1 MPALA
6 TRPSSRRIM
15 QELESLPFSSL
26 EKLVPKIMALRLKKH
41 PQVMSKREEWL
52 QKRLE
57 AGVPTSMTASYAQ
70 LTEKRRA
77 KGLTQREQRK
87 VEDLVEKLEAFNA
100 EWMTWACEL
109 AELRRVPVNRLLKE
123 LSIQR
128 PAYV

>member
-1 MPALA
+1 
-6 TRPSSRRIM
+6 M

-41 PQVMSKREEWL
+41 PQVMSKREGWL

-57 AGVPTSMTASYAQ
+57 AGVPTTLLASYAQ

-77 KGLTQREQRK
+77 MGLTEREQRK

-109 AELRRVPVNRLLKE
+109 ADLRRVPVNRLLKE